1 MISVF
6 FFSFLLIFVL
16 MVKNE
21 ELVIVPT
28 IKTMVDGGIRD
39 YYIFDTGSTDK
50 TRENAQNYFDQ
61 LKNED
66 KVSQYYIEQEP
77 FIDFSTSRNM
87 ALERAKEKFP
97 DAAFFLM
104 PDAEWYLHNGEKLL
118 EFCKEHVIEKEDD
131 KPWYPVRI
139 MGANIDFYTC
149 RLIRGSLK
157 AKFAGVVHETLI
169 PGVNTKPVP
178 EAYF

>member
-28 IKTMVDGGIRD
+28 IKTMVDGGICD

-87 ALERAKEKFP
+87 ALERAK
-97 DAAFFLM
+97 
-104 PDAEWYLHNGEKLL
+104 EKLL